1 MTAPMKRTDSLRALA
16 AHIRNEP
23 IVVAVG
29 GLIDE
34 WNEILPRD
42 LNYYSGGMGLAQ
54 SIGLGLSIACP
65 DRRVIVFDGDGALL
79 MNLGGLVTSG
89 DRAPSNLL
97 HLVFHNGTYDSS
109 GKFRIPGEGKASLPD
124 LARAAGV
131 ARVETV
137 SDLKKWSGMIPEMLS
152 SREHTVVILDVAAGD
167 PVPLFVGDKVGQR
180 HRFQD
185 ALTRAGQ

>member
-1 MTAPMKRTDSLRALA
+1 MKRTDCLRAFA
-16 AHIRNEP
+16 KHISNEP

-34 WNEILPRD
+34 WHEVLPRD

-54 SIGLGLSIACP
+54 SIGLGLSIAFP
-65 DRRVIVFDGDGALL
+65 ERRVIVFDGDGAVL

-89 DRAPSNLL
+89 DCAPSNLL
-97 HLVFHNGTYDSS
+97 HLVFHNGTYESS
-109 GKFRIPGEGKASLPD
+109 GKFRIPGEGKASLPA

-137 SDLKKWSGMIPEMLS
+137 SDLNKWSNMIPELLT

-167 PVPLFVGDKVGQR
+167 RVPLFAGDKVAYRQ
-180 HRFQD
+180 RFQE
-185 ALTRAGQ
+185 ALTRTD